1 MPDPQPAVGNSDLNN
16 GVSAV
21 TGVLGMV
28 PGLSP
33 IANLVN
39 GALGIGTAV
48 NGVGT
53 GNNAIDEGVN
63 GGSIAAGGLGAM
75 GTIANMLGISTG
87 VELGALSTV
96 TAGATT
102 ATGGAAATTGLG
114 AAIGGASTVGAVAG
128 AGAAGYGYGNMFN
141 TFTKNYGLAGQNS
154 DGSNRT
160 FSDMAG
166 DHGVAAHDAVAHF
179 FGGDNPGTAS
189 DIAGHVAGIGTVLG
203 ESVLGTAGAVL
214 SSPFV
219 IGEALGRGIGSLF

>member
-1 MPDPQPAVGNSDLNN
+1 MGDPAVGNSNLNN
-16 GVSAV
+16 GVGGL
-21 TGVLGMV
+21 TGLIGLI

-33 IANLVN
+33 VASLIN
-39 GALGIGTAV
+39 GAVGVASGV

-53 GNNAIDEGVN
+53 GNNGLDEGVN
-63 GGSIAAGGLGAM
+63 AAGTASGVIGGI
-75 GTIANMLGISTG
+75 GTIANMLGVSTG
-87 VELGALSTV
+87 IELGGLTTI

-102 ATGGAAATTGLG
+102 AAEGAAATTLGG
-114 AAIGGASTVGAVAG
+114 AALGGATTAAGVIG

-141 TFTKNYGLAGQNS
+141 DFTKRYGLAGQNS
-154 DGSNRT
+154 DGSSRT

-166 DHGVAAHDAVAHF
+166 DHGVAAHDSVAHF
-179 FGGDNPGTAS
+179 FGGDNPGTAA

-219 IGEALGRGIGSLF
+219 IGEALGSGIAGLF

>member
-1 MPDPQPAVGNSDLNN
+1 MPDPQPAVGNNDLNN
-16 GVSAV
+16 GVGAL
-21 TGVLGMV
+21 TGVLGMI
-28 PGLSP
+28 PGVAP
-33 IANLVN
+33 IASLVN
-39 GALGIGTAV
+39 GLIGTASSV

-53 GNNAIDEGVN
+53 GSNAVDEGVN
-63 GGSIAAGGLGAM
+63 GGAIGAGGLGAM

-87 VELGALSTV
+87 IELGGLSTI

-102 ATGGAAATTGLG
+102 AAGGAAATTATG

-128 AGAAGYGYGNMFN
+128 AGAAGYGYGNLFN
-141 TFTKNYGLAGQNS
+141 TFTKNYGLAGQNG
-154 DGSNRT
+154 DGTNRT

-166 DHGVAAHDAVAHF
+166 DHGIAAHDAVAHF
-179 FGGDNPGTAS
+179 FGGENPGTAS

-219 IGEALGRGIGSLF
+219 IGEALGRGVAGLF